1 MSIFSSLNIKIDNYQ
16 RKHKI
21 AGFSYGVYKK
31 YSEDEVGKKAAL
43 LTYYG
48 FLSLFPLLLLIA
60 TAISVFTANN
70 PEAQATATETIS
82 RYIPA
87 IGDQLYQHIHSIN
100 KNGFALI
107 AALLFTIYGARGAVE
122 NFRESAKSIWHEPKK
137 NDPLAKN
144 ILRSLIILFV
154 GTFGLVIASVVTG
167 YVAAA
172 GSGIVFKLLSV
183 LANIFVLFWVF
194 IFILKT
200 SIDRKISFKKIR
212 LGALLSSIG
221 LVILQ
226 IIGGVLLTHQLKT
239 LDTLYSVFALP
250 LGLMFWI
257 YLQSQIVYIA
267 VVAAAVNSKKLW
279 PRSMNQDNPTTA
291 DQKA

>member
-1 MSIFSSLNIKIDNYQ
+1 MSVFSNLTIKIDTYQ
-16 RKHKI
+16 RNHKI

-31 YSEDEVGKKAAL
+31 YSEDEVGKKVAL

-60 TAISVFTANN
+60 TAVSIFTADD
-70 PEAQATATETIS
+70 PQAQATATNTIA

-87 IGDQLYQHIHSIN
+87 IGDQLYSHIHSIN

-107 AALLFTIYGARGAVE
+107 VALLFTLYGARGAIE

-137 NDPLAKN
+137 NDPFAKN

-154 GTFGLVIASVVTG
+154 GTIGLVIASIITG
-167 YVAAA
+167 NVADA
-172 GSGIVFKLLSV
+172 GNGLLFKVLSV
-183 LANIFVLFWVF
+183 LVNVFVLFWVF

-200 SIDRKISFKKIR
+200 SIDRKISIKKIR
-212 LGALLSSIG
+212 LGALISSVG
-221 LVILQ
+221 LVLLQ
-226 IIGGVLLTHQLKT
+226 IIGGVLLAHQLKT

-257 YLQSQIVYIA
+257 YLQSQVVYIA
-267 VVAAAVNSKKLW
+267 VIVSAVNSKKLW
-279 PRSMNQDNPTTA
+279 PRAIDQNNPTTA
-291 DQKA
+291 DSKV

>member
-1 MSIFSSLNIKIDNYQ
+1 MSIFSSLNTKIDNYQ

-21 AGFSYGVYKK
+21 AGFSYGVLKK

-70 PEAQATATETIS
+70 PDAQATATNTVS

-87 IGDQLYQHIHSIN
+87 IGDQLYSHIHSIN
-100 KNGFALI
+100 KNGFALV
-107 AALLFTIYGARGAVE
+107 AAVLFTAYGARGAIE
-122 NFRESAKSIWHEPKK
+122 NFRESAKSIWHETKK
-137 NDPLAKN
+137 NDSFAKN
-144 ILRSLIILFV
+144 IIRSLIILVV
-154 GTFGLVIASVVTG
+154 GTIGLIIASVITG

-172 GSGIVFKLLSV
+172 GSGVVFKILSL

-200 SIDRKISFKKIR
+200 SIDRKISIKKIR
-212 LGALLSSIG
+212 LGALISSVG
-221 LVILQ
+221 LVVLQ
-226 IIGGVLLTHQLKT
+226 IVGGVVLAHQLKT

-267 VVAAAVNSKKLW
+267 VVAAAVKSQKLW
-279 PRSMNQDNPTTA
+279 PRSIDQSSPTLA
-291 DQKA
+291 DQKV

>member
-1 MSIFSSLNIKIDNYQ
+1 MSVFSNLTTKIDNYQ

-60 TAISVFTANN
+60 TTISIFTAND
-70 PEAQATATETIS
+70 PQAQATATNTIA

-87 IGDQLYQHIHSIN
+87 IGDQLYSHIHSIN

-122 NFRESAKSIWHEPKK
+122 NFRESAKNIWHEPKK
-137 NDPLAKN
+137 NDSLAKN

-154 GTFGLVIASVVTG
+154 GTIGLISASVITG
-167 YVAAA
+167 YVASA
-172 GSGIVFKLLSV
+172 GSGLVFKILSV

-200 SIDRKISFKKIR
+200 SIDRKISIKKIR
-212 LGALLSSIG
+212 LAALLSSIG
-221 LVILQ
+221 LVLLQ
-226 IIGGVLLTHQLKT
+226 IIGGVLLAHQLKT

-257 YLQSQIVYIA
+257 YLQSQVVYVA
-267 VVAAAVNSKKLW
+267 VVVAAVNSKKLW
-279 PRSMNQDNPTTA
+279 PRAIDQNNPTA
-291 DQKA
+291 VDSKA